1 MKITVYDKRNPER
14 LLGHLRYH
22 GPLSASYLSSR
33 YLPAVFEITHRR
45 QSTVTRQLNLLTH
58 EITTFETTVLET
70 SSTLEELIRLPAF
83 KVFGA
88 SSFY

>member
-1 MKITVYDKRNPER
+1 MKISVHDSINKDR
-14 LLGHLRYH
+14 LLGHLQYD

-33 YLPAVFEITHRR
+33 YSPALFEITHR

-70 SSTLEELIRLPAF
+70 SSTLEELIRLTAF